1 VPMAQGHAFICLT
14 TSLFVTANFMAHSVK
29 FSILAPL
36 SAYPKQIGLRIIILI
51 TSFLC
56 ISKSTGTVS
65 SIFAIRLKLIID

>member
-1 VPMAQGHAFICLT
+1 MAQGYAFICLT

-51 TSFLC
+51 TSFLE
-56 ISKSTGTVS
+56 STGTIS